1 MGATLVIPMQQVKD
15 LLSVEECVRLQE
27 EVFGLSASGRAW
39 EGASAWAR
47 PEVAAMAHPRSAKM
61 MLGGIEPDWWGIKM
75 IAFSD
80 GDVDAKRRMAIVTLF
95 EAESL
100 LPAAIIEAN
109 YLGYMRT
116 GAAGAVA
123 TRHLARPDARVIGVL
138 GSGAVSRFSV
148 DAHLA
153 LGRDVDKICLFS
165 PSAER
170 AARFAADIRQ
180 RHGVDVETFGTADD
194 VARRA
199 EILIT
204 GTGAGTPAFDP
215 TVLAPGTHVSAMGHQ
230 GELDPRIFSMARTIA
245 DEKAN
250 AVAHGKLSTAI
261 AAGAADAEVVAA
273 SLGDVIA
280 GARPGRRSES
290 EITLFDSSGLTFQ
303 DIAVGVYLRERVLE
317 RELQQMVEIDTDK
330 AMW

>member
-1 MGATLVIPMQQVKD
+1 MQQVKEA
-15 LLSVEECVRLQE
+15 LSVEECVRLQE
-27 EVFGLSASGRAW
+27 EVFEMSASGRAW

-47 PEVAAMAHPRSAKM
+47 PEVATMAHPRSAKM
-61 MLGGIEPDWWGIKM
+61 MLGGMEPHWWAVKM
-75 IAFSD
+75 IAFSG
-80 GDVDAKRRMAIVTLF
+80 GDVDTKRRMAIVTLF

-123 TRHLARPDARVIGVL
+123 TRHLARPDAQVIGVL

-148 DAHLA
+148 DAHMA
-153 LGRDVDKICLFS
+153 LGRDVQKICLFS

-170 AARFAADIRQ
+170 AGRFARDIRK

-204 GTGAGTPAFDP
+204 GTAVGRPAFDP
-215 TVLAPGTHVSAMGHQ
+215 TVLMPGTHVNAMGHQ
-230 GELDPRIFSMARTIA
+230 GELDHRIFSMARTIA

-250 AVAHGKLSTAI
+250 ATANGKLSTAI
-261 AAGAADAEVVAA
+261 AAGAADADVVVA
-273 SLGDVIA
+273 SVGEVIA

-303 DIAVGVYLRERVLE
+303 DIAVGVHVRERVLE
-317 RELQQMVEIDTDK
+317 RKLGQMVEIETDR